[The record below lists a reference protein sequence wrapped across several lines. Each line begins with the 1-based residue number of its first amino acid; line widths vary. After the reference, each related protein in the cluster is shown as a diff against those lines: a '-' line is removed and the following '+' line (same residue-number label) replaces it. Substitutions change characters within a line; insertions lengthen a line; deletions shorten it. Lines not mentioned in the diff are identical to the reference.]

1 MIIRTSR
8 PLFALALGFAVA
20 LAPVSTGQVIDQIA
34 ATVDTEV
41 ILLSDLYREAG
52 PAIRE
57 LKESAAS
64 QEEFDRAAQQ
74 LLDDT
79 LVQAVESKILIRQAQ
94 LSGIEVTDDQVEQNL
109 EATRKDLQLESDQAF
124 IDYVA
129 QYGETLGDYRDQLEK
144 RLMAVTMARRKMNSF
159 EQEIAV
165 SEPEVVQYYEDNKD
179 TYQRKERIRVR
190 QIMLRVDKDNAT
202 ERAAAKARLESLREE
217 LDAGADFAELAKAHS
232 QAPGAEDGG
241 IVPGWQERGSLV
253 PEIEAA
259 VFDLPAGT
267 VSAVVES
274 EFGVHVM
281 KVEGREEAGQASI
294 DEVRVEIGP
303 LLRQREAQKRYEK
316 WMADLR
322 KSSKVRV
329 FI

>member
-1 MIIRTSR
+1 MNIRKAP
-8 PLFALALGFAVA
+8 PLFPLLFAFAIALGPA
-20 LAPVSTGQVIDQIA
+20 SSGQVIDQIA

-57 LKESAAS
+57 LKEASAS
-64 QEEFDRAAQQ
+64 QEEFDRAAGR

-79 LVQAVESKILIRQAQ
+79 LEQAVESKILVRQAQ
-94 LSGIEVTDDQVEQNL
+94 LQGIEVTDEQVELNL

-129 QYGETLGDYRDQLEK
+129 QFGETLGDYRAQLGK
-144 RLMAVTMARRKMNSF
+144 RLMAITMSRRKMNDL
-159 EQEIAV
+159 EREITV
-165 SEPEVVQYYEDNKD
+165 SEPEVVRYYDENKGD
-179 TYQRKERIRVR
+179 YERKERVRVR
-190 QIMLRVDKDNAT
+190 QIMLRVDKDDAE
-202 ERAAAKARLESLREE
+202 ERAKARARLESLRGE
-217 LDAGADFAELAKAHS
+217 LDTGADFGELAKAHS

-253 PEIEAA
+253 PEIEVT
-259 VFDLPAGT
+259 VFDLPVGT
-267 VSAVVES
+267 LSPIVDS
-274 EFGVHVM
+274 EFGVHLM
-281 KVEGREEAGQASI
+281 KVEDREEAGQAAL

-303 LLRQREAQKRYEK
+303 LLRQREAAKRYEK
-316 WMADLR
+316 WMAGLR

-329 FI
+329 FL

>member
-1 MIIRTSR
+1 MNLRS
-8 PLFALALGFAVA
+8 PLSHLVAISIALVPASF
-20 LAPVSTGQVIDQIA
+20 GQVIDQIA

-57 LKESAAS
+57 LEKSVAS
-64 QEEFDRAAQQ
+64 QEEFDKAAQR

-79 LVQAVESKILIRQAQ
+79 LEQAVQSKILIRQAQ
-94 LSGIEVTDDQVEQNL
+94 LLGVEVSDDQIEQNV

-129 QYGETLGDYRDQLEK
+129 QFGETLGDYRAQLEK
-144 RLMAVTMARRKMNSF
+144 RLMAMTMARSKMNAL
-159 EQEIAV
+159 EQEVTIA
-165 SEPEVVQYYEDNKD
+165 EPDVAQYYNDHKD

-190 QIMLRVDKDNAT
+190 QIMLRAGKDDADG
-202 ERAAAKARLESLREE
+202 RAKARARLESLRGE
-217 LDAGADFAELAKAHS
+217 LDAGADFGELAKAHS
-232 QAPGAEDGG
+232 EAPGAEDGG

-253 PEIEAA
+253 SEIEAA

-267 VSAVVES
+267 VSPVVES
-274 EFGVHVM
+274 EFGVHLM
-281 KVEGREEAGQASI
+281 KVEGREEAGQATL

-303 LLRQREAQKRYEK
+303 LLRQQEALKRYEK

-322 KSSKVRV
+322 KSSKVKV
-329 FI
+329 FL